1 MASYAVDVGF
11 EWHLVGD
18 LRDEDLDVGLLD
30 GQIAVLDQRVG
41 YGVDLD
47 FERVSSTRILKIAV
61 VTGPLVE
68 CTSLPA
74 AGIAA
79 AAFAAVPLLLFAHAY
94 VTRLREDNG

>member
-41 YGVDLD
+41 DGVDLG
-47 FERVSSTRILKIAV
+47 FGESASEEREKWDV
-61 VTGPLVE
+61 VLLGTPL
-68 CTSLPA
+68 
-74 AGIAA
+74 G
-79 AAFAAVPLLLFAHAY
+79 
-94 VTRLREDNG
+94 